1 MRTKWKEMTVKDK
14 ALFATKMIILLCFFI
29 LGCFQFMGRVENTRS
44 IMVPLVGIYLTI
56 SAFQEWNKDRD
67 SASIYFILAIFA
79 VIITLAIWIGK

>member
-67 SASIYFILAIFA
+67 SASIYVIMSIFSL
-79 VIITLAIWIGK
+79 IITLAVWIGK